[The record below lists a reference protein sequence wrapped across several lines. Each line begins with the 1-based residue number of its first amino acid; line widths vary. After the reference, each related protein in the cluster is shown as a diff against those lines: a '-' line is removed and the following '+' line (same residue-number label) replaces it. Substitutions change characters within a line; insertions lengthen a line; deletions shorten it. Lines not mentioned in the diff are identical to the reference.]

1 MSSHRVL
8 QIPAKAAPYEV
19 GTRPTPKPGPGQ
31 VLVKNETIG
40 LNLIDHF
47 MQAFGIYIAED
58 KYPFITGQEA
68 AGTIE
73 AIGEGVTTLKVG
85 DKV

>member
-40 LNLIDHF
+40 INLIDHF

-68 AGTIE
+68 AGTID